1 MVSKNIAI
9 AQDYYTAM
17 AEKDAAGLEQRLHP
31 AVHFV
36 SPLAELHGKE
46 DVFAAAK
53 GFMGAFQSLT
63 IRVSFGSDDQVML
76 VLDTMFPA
84 PIGNLRTASLVTI
97 KDELITKIELFY
109 DGKQLEKKST
119 EIFRS

>member
-1 MVSKNIAI
+1 MVNKNMAI
-9 AQDYYTAM
+9 AQGYYTAM
-17 AEKDAAGLEQRLHP
+17 AGKDAAGLEQYLHP

-46 DVFAAAK
+46 DVFAAVK

-63 IRVSFGSDDQVML
+63 IRASFASETQAML
-76 VLDTMFPA
+76 AIDTLFPA

-97 KDELITKIELFY
+97 QDGLITKIELFY
-109 DGKQLEKKST
+109 DGKQLERKSA
-119 EIFRS
+119 EIFGD